1 MKELWII
8 GIANSESERVVIQQ
22 VLGTVGKV
30 KNHLVKLIKEDKKN
44 DEENYDFGTDDVD
57 DIEEYYVDNNDYHEV
72 YRFNPF
78 DDLNKIYQLEGFA
91 TYHEYHI
98 NYTATLASENT
109 VIEL

>member
-22 VLGTVGKV
+22 VLGTVGEV
-30 KNHLVKLIKEDKKN
+30 KNHLIKLIKEDKKN
-44 DEENYDFGTDDVD
+44 DEDNYDFGTDDVD
-57 DIEEYYVDNNDYHEV
+57 DIEEYYVDNND
-72 YRFNPF
+72 
-78 DDLNKIYQLEGFA
+78 LNKIYQLEWFA

>member
-57 DIEEYYVDNNDYHEV
+57 DIEEYYVDNND
-72 YRFNPF
+72 
-78 DDLNKIYQLEGFA
+78 LNKISQLEGIA

>member
-22 VLGTVGKV
+22 VLGTVGEV

-44 DEENYDFGTDDVD
+44 DEENYDFGTDEVD
-57 DIEEYYVDNNDYHEV
+57 DIEEYYVDNN
-72 YRFNPF
+72 
-78 DDLNKIYQLEGFA
+78 DLNKIYQLEGFA

>member
-22 VLGTVGKV
+22 VLGTVGEV

-44 DEENYDFGTDDVD
+44 DEENYDFRTDDVD
-57 DIEEYYVDNNDYHEV
+57 DIEEYYVDNN
-72 YRFNPF
+72 
-78 DDLNKIYQLEGFA
+78 DLNKIYQLEGFA

>member
-22 VLGTVGKV
+22 VLGTVGEV

-44 DEENYDFGTDDVD
+44 DEENYDFGTDNVD
-57 DIEEYYVDNNDYHEV
+57 DIEEYYVDNN
-72 YRFNPF
+72 
-78 DDLNKIYQLEGFA
+78 DLNKIYQLEGFA

>member
-22 VLGTVGKV
+22 VLGTVGEV
-30 KNHLVKLIKEDKKN
+30 KNHLIKLIKEDKKN
-44 DEENYDFGTDDVD
+44 DEDNYDFGTDDVD
-57 DIEEYYVDNNDYHEV
+57 DIEEYYVDNN
-72 YRFNPF
+72 
-78 DDLNKIYQLEGFA
+78 DLNKIYQLEGFA

>member
-22 VLGTVGKV
+22 VLGTVGEV

-57 DIEEYYVDNNDYHEV
+57 DIEEYYVDNND
-72 YRFNPF
+72 
-78 DDLNKIYQLEGFA
+78 LNKIYQLEGFA

>member
-22 VLGTVGKV
+22 VLGTVGEV
-30 KNHLVKLIKEDKKN
+30 KNHLIKLIKEDKKN
-44 DEENYDFGTDDVD
+44 DEDNYDFGTDDVD
-57 DIEEYYVDNNDYHEV
+57 DIEEYYVDNN
-72 YRFNPF
+72 
-78 DDLNKIYQLEGFA
+78 DLNKIYQLEGFA

-98 NYTATLASENT
+98 NYTATLASKNT

>member
-22 VLGTVGKV
+22 VLGTVGEV

-44 DEENYDFGTDDVD
+44 DEENYDFGTDDVN
-57 DIEEYYVDNNDYHEV
+57 DIEEYYVDNN
-72 YRFNPF
+72 
-78 DDLNKIYQLEGFA
+78 DLNKIYQLEGFA

>member
-22 VLGTVGKV
+22 VLGTVGEV
-30 KNHLVKLIKEDKKN
+30 KNHLVKLIKEDKRN

-57 DIEEYYVDNNDYHEV
+57 DIEEYYVDNN
-72 YRFNPF
+72 
-78 DDLNKIYQLEGFA
+78 DLNKIYQLEGFA

>member
-22 VLGTVGKV
+22 VLGTVGEV
-30 KNHLVKLIKEDKKN
+30 KNHLVKLIKEDKRN

-57 DIEEYYVDNNDYHEV
+57 DIEEYYVDNNY
-72 YRFNPF
+72 
-78 DDLNKIYQLEGFA
+78 LNKIYQLEGFA

>member
-22 VLGTVGKV
+22 VLGTVGEV

-57 DIEEYYVDNNDYHEV
+57 DIEEYYVDNND
-72 YRFNPF
+72 
-78 DDLNKIYQLEGFA
+78 LNKIYQLEGFA

-98 NYTATLASENT
+98 NYTAPLASENT

>member
-22 VLGTVGKV
+22 VLGTVGEV
-30 KNHLVKLIKEDKKN
+30 KNHLVKLIKEDKNN

-72 YRFNPF
+72 YRRWFQKMG
-78 DDLNKIYQLEGFA
+78 LRTGA
-91 TYHEYHI
+91 T
-98 NYTATLASENT
+98 
-109 VIEL
+109 

>member
-22 VLGTVGKV
+22 VLGTVGEV

-57 DIEEYYVDNNDYHEV
+57 DIEEYSVDNN
-72 YRFNPF
+72 
-78 DDLNKIYQLEGFA
+78 DLNKIYQLEGFA

>member
-8 GIANSESERVVIQQ
+8 GIANSESERIVIQQ
-22 VLGTVGKV
+22 VLGTVGEV

-57 DIEEYYVDNNDYHEV
+57 DIEEYYVDNND
-72 YRFNPF
+72 
-78 DDLNKIYQLEGFA
+78 LNKIYQLEGFA

>member
-22 VLGTVGKV
+22 VLGTVGEV

-57 DIEEYYVDNNDYHEV
+57 DIEKYYVDNN
-72 YRFNPF
+72 
-78 DDLNKIYQLEGFA
+78 DLNKIYQLEGFA

>member
-22 VLGTVGKV
+22 VLGTVDEV
-30 KNHLVKLIKEDKKN
+30 KNHLVNLIKEDRKN
-44 DEENYDFGTDDVD
+44 DEENYDLGSDDVD
-57 DIEEYYVDNNDYHEV
+57 DIEEYYVDN
-72 YRFNPF
+72 
-78 DDLNKIYQLEGFA
+78 DDSNKIYQLEGFA

>member
-22 VLGTVGKV
+22 VLGTVGEV

-57 DIEEYYVDNNDYHEV
+57 DIEEYYVDNND
-72 YRFNPF
+72 
-78 DDLNKIYQLEGFA
+78 LKKIYQLEGFA

>member
-8 GIANSESERVVIQQ
+8 GIANSESKRVVIQQ
-22 VLGTVGKV
+22 VLGTVGEV
-30 KNHLVKLIKEDKKN
+30 KNHLIKLIKEDKKN
-44 DEENYDFGTDDVD
+44 DEDNYDFGTDDVD
-57 DIEEYYVDNNDYHEV
+57 DIEEYYVDNN
-72 YRFNPF
+72 
-78 DDLNKIYQLEGFA
+78 DLNKIYQLEGFA

>member
-22 VLGTVGKV
+22 VLGTVGEV

-57 DIEEYYVDNNDYHEV
+57 DIEEYYIDNN
-72 YRFNPF
+72 
-78 DDLNKIYQLEGFA
+78 DLNKIYQLEGFA

>member
-22 VLGTVGKV
+22 VLGTVGEV

-57 DIEEYYVDNNDYHEV
+57 DIEEYYVDNND
-72 YRFNPF
+72 
-78 DDLNKIYQLEGFA
+78 LNKMLQK
-91 TYHEYHI
+91 
-98 NYTATLASENT
+98 TL
-109 VIEL
+109 